1 MKIQQVPP
9 VGLVTFYASRMEC
22 WIIWMNWRLL
32 FEGNNDSL
40 SASAVPEEAEEYL
53 VACLN
58 GIIIVVI
65 VVKLSGSREKEN
77 SFETTTKKKKN
88 RRRRGVCTAPWR
100 PAVGVKPRFCCF
112 SPEKMLILFFNIY
125 FLFFLRRICLN
136 LNELFLK
143 IFRNEWL
150 KFKLNLI
157 GNFCVLTLADRP
169 AHSNFLAGR
178 ERERGMAGHEDKW
191 DNVEEMRGFDAVLV
205 GRWARQEMKHAQPL
219 FE

>member
-1 MKIQQVPP
+1 MRSIQTFWVFFLFCSSVYLSVPLADEIQHQVPPVGLDDFLTKKVSVMKWHQVPP

-112 SPEKMLILFFNIY
+112 SPKKMLILFFNIY

-136 LNELFLK
+136 LNELFFSC
-143 IFRNEWL
+143 IR
-150 KFKLNLI
+150 
-157 GNFCVLTLADRP
+157 
-169 AHSNFLAGR
+169 S
-178 ERERGMAGHEDKW
+178 
-191 DNVEEMRGFDAVLV
+191 
-205 GRWARQEMKHAQPL
+205 
-219 FE
+219 